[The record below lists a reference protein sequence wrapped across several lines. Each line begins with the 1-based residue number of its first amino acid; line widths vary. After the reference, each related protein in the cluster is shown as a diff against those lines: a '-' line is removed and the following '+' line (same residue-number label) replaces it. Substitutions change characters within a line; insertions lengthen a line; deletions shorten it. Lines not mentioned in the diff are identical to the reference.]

1 MIDSP
6 KLNNV
11 DKQRM
16 LEINREMVALNLER
30 LSYLKKLSDP
40 EKTKKLTH
48 IGSKLY
54 LSILEAEITLESSSL
69 SFNDFIINIHSLD
82 EEEKQYFDKFKNDN
96 FHSQD
101 KLFNQFI
108 EHPKQTILSKKKLL
122 GKRSIFGKT
131 LVRQQTTL
139 NKVLKFLW
147 GAKLNYFT
155 IDRLAFLEKE
165 VDRNR
170 KLERVNQVVDKK
182 TRCIE
187 LLNLKI
193 KQADIAEELGV
204 SLNTIKRWKKQHQQI
219 GC

>member
-16 LEINREMVALNLER
+16 L
-30 LSYLKKLSDP
+30 
-40 EKTKKLTH
+40 
-48 IGSKLY
+48 
-54 LSILEAEITLESSSL
+54 
-69 SFNDFIINIHSLD
+69 
-82 EEEKQYFDKFKNDN
+82 
-96 FHSQD
+96 
-101 KLFNQFI
+101 
-108 EHPKQTILSKKKLL
+108 
-122 GKRSIFGKT
+122 RSIFGKT

-219 GC
+219 GI

>member
-16 LEINREMVALNLER
+16 LEIKRELDALNLER